1 MPEIAP
7 VLPLDGRMHAG
18 NGVRLEPLPACER
31 VSLRAGADLLEVIEE
46 RLGIE
51 LPKKPGAAT
60 ASDETTAIWLGPD
73 EWLLIGEPDSDIA
86 GAVDKL
92 AGLAVSAVDISHRNV
107 AIRISGPKATLALN
121 SGCPL
126 DLSEEKFP
134 AGRATR
140 TILAKAEIVL
150 IRAGADTF
158 HVECWRSFAD
168 YVWQYLVDAAKS
180 A

>member
-1 MPEIAP
+1 MAEIAAL
-7 VLPLDGRMHAG
+7 LPLDGKMHAG
-18 NGVRLEPLPACER
+18 NGVRLEPLGTFER
-31 VSLRAGADLLEVIEE
+31 ISLRASADTLVAVEE
-46 RLGIE
+46 RLGTA
-51 LPKKPGAAT
+51 LPKQPGAAT
-60 ASDETTAIWLGPD
+60 ASDAITAIWLGPD
-73 EWLLIGEPDSDIA
+73 EWLLVGEPGSGVAEATGKFGD
-86 GAVDKL
+86 
-92 AGLAVSAVDISHRNV
+92 LAVSAVDISHRNV
-107 AIRISGPKATLALN
+107 AIRVSGPKATLALN

-126 DLSEEKFP
+126 DLREKSFP

-150 IRAGADTF
+150 IRTGADTF